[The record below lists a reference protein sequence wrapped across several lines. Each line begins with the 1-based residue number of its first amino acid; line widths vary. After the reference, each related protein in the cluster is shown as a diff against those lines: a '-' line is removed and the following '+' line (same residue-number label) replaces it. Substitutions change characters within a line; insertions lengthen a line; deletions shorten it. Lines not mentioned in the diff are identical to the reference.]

1 MKTSNTVK
9 WNDLLLKP
17 FTFSFFMTMG
27 IVVSFFPLYFDY
39 KGYTKLQIG
48 MLYAI
53 GPLIGIATNLL
64 WGILSDKFQTVKRI
78 MLVLLVGQAAAAL
91 LVFQADRFIVLY
103 LCLAVFFFF
112 QQPVNSLND
121 SQLMLHVGQTRASY
135 ASFRIWGS
143 IGFAFAAGFFGLLLK
158 AFGYGLT
165 PWLCLTT
172 IGLSLLLALLLK
184 DAQRQPGRIA
194 FGGMFAIV
202 RQKRFLWF
210 LLLICLMATAHRMN
224 DGFLAV
230 HMRQLGAPATLVGY
244 AWMASALSEIPIF
257 FFLSKFGHRYKEL
270 PLLAFAG
277 LAYTVRF
284 TLVALAHNPVWII
297 FIQMLHSLTFGIFL
311 FTAVRYLQ
319 SIVPDPYRSSGQAIF
334 TVAWSSVAG
343 LISGTLGGYLFDKWG
358 GATLYGVGAGLALLA
373 ALGFAATHVLQPG
386 ELLADSKPQS

>member
-311 FTAVRYLQ
+311 FTAVRNLQ

>member
-9 WNDLLLKP
+9 WNDHLLKP

-91 LVFQADRFIVLY
+91 LVFSSQRFVVLY

-121 SQLMLHVGQTRASY
+121 SQLMLHVGKTRASY

-143 IGFAFAAGFFGLLLK
+143 SGFAFAAGAFGLLLK
-158 AFGYGLT
+158 TFGYGLT

-172 IGLSLLLALLLK
+172 IGLSLLLAVVLK
-184 DAQRQPGRIA
+184 DAPRQPGRIA
-194 FGGMFAIV
+194 FGGMLAIV

-210 LLLICLMATAHRMN
+210 LLLICMLATAHRMN

-244 AWMASALSEIPIF
+244 AWMASSLSEIPIF
-257 FFLSKFGHRYKEL
+257 FLLSRFGHRYKEL

-277 LAYTVRF
+277 LAYTLRF
-284 TLVALAHNPVWII
+284 TLVALTHDPVWII

-319 SIVPDPYRSSGQAIF
+319 SIVPDQYRASGQAIF

-343 LISGTLGGYLFDKWG
+343 LISGTLGGYLFDEWG
-358 GATLYGVGAGLALLA
+358 GTTLYYAGAGLSLLA
-373 ALGFAATHVLQPG
+373 ALGFAATHALQTG
-386 ELLADSKPQS
+386 ELLTDSKTPK